1 VDAQAL
7 SRPRVAIL
15 GGINGAGKTTASSS
29 ILREALRIPVFTNA
43 DAIARGLNAFD
54 PESEAMKAG
63 RIMFEHMRAMTAA
76 RRSFAFETTL
86 AARTYARWLSEMKR
100 DGYAVHLFYFWLR
113 NADMAIRRVADRV
126 KSGGHHVPDDTIRRR
141 YSRSVRN
148 FLELY
153 RPLVTTWQ
161 VYDNSNGGSRLIA
174 FNNSFFDTVLDDE
187 AWELFN
193 RSGDDDGTDDDAGG
207 RPD

>member
-1 VDAQAL
+1 MDAQAL

-126 KSGGHHVPDDTIRRR
+126 KSGGHHVPPAVLAERAELPGTVPTAGNDVAG
-141 YSRSVRN
+141 VR
-148 FLELY
+148 
-153 RPLVTTWQ
+153 
-161 VYDNSNGGSRLIA
+161 
-174 FNNSFFDTVLDDE
+174 
-187 AWELFN
+187 
-193 RSGDDDGTDDDAGG
+193 
-207 RPD
+207 